1 MRYFK
6 AVLINKEG
14 CAFDN
19 ASFLSFKKLKMWA
32 KGRGGDYKCRVYV
45 NDDRVYVNDDINNS
59 DLYSIKNDR
68 MRKISYK

>member
-32 KGRGGDYKCRVYV
+32 KDRGGDYKCRVYV
-45 NDDRVYVNDDINNS
+45 NDDIDNS
-59 DLYSIKNDR
+59 DLYIIKNDR